1 LFDFLPIPYFRLNIL
16 GMMIKMSQKIKVIQY
31 GIGSMACKITQYLIK
46 REIFEVVGAIDRDP
60 NKIGK
65 DLGDLAGLPEQLN
78 VKISNDVQ
86 EVLSKDADIVILTTS
101 SRLALI
107 KEQIMTCF
115 SHGKNVIST
124 CEELSYPWIKNPNLA
139 DEIDRTARG
148 VDVSVLGTG
157 ANPGFLMD
165 FLPMVMTG
173 ICQEVNSVRVERVQ
187 NAGERR
193 KPFQN
198 KIGAGLTFE
207 EFEGRI
213 IEKSIGHTG
222 LTESIHL
229 IAANL
234 GWQLD
239 NAQDIIRP
247 VTTDRP
253 VRADDLSID
262 AGKLIGIEQTGVG
275 YIEGKEVIHLLLRAT
290 IGERNPYDKIYIEG
304 KPVIDSLIRGG
315 IEGDSATAAIIV
327 NAILQVIGAP
337 PGLRTMAD
345 MNPVSF
351 FKR

>member
-1 LFDFLPIPYFRLNIL
+1 
-16 GMMIKMSQKIKVIQY
+16 MTQKIKVIQF

-46 REIFEVVGAIDRDP
+46 REIFEIVGAIDIDP
-60 NKIGK
+60 QKIGK
-65 DLGDLAGLPEQLN
+65 DIGELAGFSERLN
-78 VKISNDVQ
+78 VKISNEPD
-86 EVLSKDADIVILTTS
+86 EVLSKNADIVILTTS
-101 SRLALI
+101 SNLTAI

-124 CEELSYPWIKNPNLA
+124 CEELCYPWIKNPNIA

-173 ICQEVNSVRVERVQ
+173 ICQEVNSIKVERVQ
-187 NAGERR
+187 NAAYRR
-193 KPFQN
+193 KSFQG

-207 EFEGRI
+207 EFERRI
-213 IEKSIGHTG
+213 VAKSIGQVG

-229 IAANL
+229 ISANL

-239 NAQDIIRP
+239 NTQDFIRP
-247 VTTDRP
+247 VTTDRT
-253 VRADDLSID
+253 VNAGDLSIE
-262 AGKLIGIEQTGVG
+262 AGKLIGIEQTGLG
-275 YIEGKEVIHLLLRAT
+275 YIEGREVIHLVFKAT
-290 IGERNPYDKIYIEG
+290 IGERNPYDKIFIDG
-304 KPVIDSLIRGG
+304 TPVIDSFIRGG
-315 IEGDSATAAIIV
+315 VDGDSATAAIIV

>member
-1 LFDFLPIPYFRLNIL
+1 
-16 GMMIKMSQKIKVIQY
+16 MSQKIKVIQF

-46 REIFEVVGAIDRDP
+46 REIFEIVGAIDIDP
-60 NKIGK
+60 HKIGK
-65 DLGDLAGLPEQLN
+65 DIGELAGFSEPLNIKINNNPE
-78 VKISNDVQ
+78 

-101 SRLALI
+101 SRLAVI

-124 CEELSYPWIKNPNLA
+124 CEELCYPWIKNPNLA
-139 DEIDRTARG
+139 DEIDRTARS

-173 ICQEVNSVRVERVQ
+173 ICQEVSSIKVERVQ
-187 NAGERR
+187 NAAYRR
-193 KPFQN
+193 KSFQD

-207 EFEGRI
+207 EFERRI
-213 IEKSIGHTG
+213 VEKSIGQAG

-239 NAQDIIRP
+239 NTQDFVRP

-253 VRADDLSID
+253 VSDGVLSIE
-262 AGKLIGIEQTGVG
+262 AGTLIGIEQTGLG
-275 YIEGKEVIHLLLRAT
+275 YIEGKEVIHLVFKAT
-290 IGERNPYDKIYIEG
+290 IGERNPYDKIYIDG
-304 KPVIDSLIRGG
+304 TPVIDSLIRGG
-315 IEGDSATAAIIV
+315 VDGDSATAAIIV

>member
-1 LFDFLPIPYFRLNIL
+1 
-16 GMMIKMSQKIKVIQY
+16 MTQKIKVIQF

-46 REIFEVVGAIDRDP
+46 REIFEIVGAIDIDP
-60 NKIGK
+60 QKIGK
-65 DLGDLAGLPEQLN
+65 DIGELAGFSEPLN
-78 VKISNDVQ
+78 VKISNEPD
-86 EVLSKDADIVILTTS
+86 EVLSKNADIVILTTS
-101 SRLALI
+101 SSLAAI
-107 KEQIMTCF
+107 KGQIMTCF

-124 CEELSYPWIKNPNLA
+124 CEELCYPWIKNPNIA

-173 ICQEVNSVRVERVQ
+173 ICQEVNSIKVERVQ
-187 NAGERR
+187 NAAHRR
-193 KPFQN
+193 KSFQD

-207 EFEGRI
+207 EFERRI
-213 IEKSIGHTG
+213 VEKSIGQAG

-229 IAANL
+229 ISANL

-239 NAQDIIRP
+239 NTQDFIRP

-253 VRADDLSID
+253 VNTGDLSIE
-262 AGKLIGIEQTGVG
+262 AGKLIGIEQTGLG
-275 YIEGKEVIHLLLRAT
+275 YIEGREVINLVFKAT
-290 IGERNPYDKIYIEG
+290 IGERNPYDKIFIDG
-304 KPVIDSLIRGG
+304 TPVIDSFIRGG
-315 IEGDSATAAIIV
+315 VDGDSATAAIIV

>member
-1 LFDFLPIPYFRLNIL
+1 
-16 GMMIKMSQKIKVIQY
+16 MTQKIKVIQY

-46 REIFEVVGAIDRDP
+46 REIFEIVGAIDIDP

-65 DLGDLAGLPEQLN
+65 DIGELAGLSEPLN
-78 VKISNDVQ
+78 IKISNNPQ
-86 EVLSKDADIVILTTS
+86 EVLSKNADIVILTTS
-101 SRLALI
+101 SRLAAI
-107 KEQIMTCF
+107 KDQIMTCF
-115 SHGKNVIST
+115 SHGKNIIST
-124 CEELSYPWIKNPNLA
+124 CEELIYPWIKNPNLA

-148 VDVSVLGTG
+148 ADVSVLGAG

-173 ICQEVNSVRVERVQ
+173 ICQEVNSIKVERVQ
-187 NAGERR
+187 NAIYRR

-213 IEKSIGHTG
+213 IEKNIGHAG
-222 LTESIHL
+222 MTESIHL
-229 IAANL
+229 ISANL

-239 NAQDIIRP
+239 NTQDIIRP
-247 VTTDRP
+247 ITTDKP
-253 VRADDLSID
+253 VNFGDLSID
-262 AGKLIGIEQTGVG
+262 AGKLIGIEQTGLG
-275 YIEGKEVIHLLLRAT
+275 YIEGKEVIHLLFRAT
-290 IGERNPYDKIYIEG
+290 IGERNPYDKIYIDGTPE
-304 KPVIDSLIRGG
+304 IDSLIRGG
-315 IEGDSATAAIIV
+315 IDGDSATAAIIV